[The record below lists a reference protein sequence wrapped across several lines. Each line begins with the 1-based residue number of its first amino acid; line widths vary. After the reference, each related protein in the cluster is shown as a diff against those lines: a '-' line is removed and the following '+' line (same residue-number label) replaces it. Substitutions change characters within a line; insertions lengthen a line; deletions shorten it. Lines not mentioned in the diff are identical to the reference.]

1 MATSGT
7 VAYRPNIEEV
17 IAESFERC
25 GIDPQT
31 QTGQKATSAR
41 RSLNLLFTEWSNRGY
56 NYWTVQYNTIT
67 LTAGTANYSLTAG
80 IVDVIDMVYRNNSND
95 QPMQRISISEYN
107 QLPEKTTSGKSS
119 QSAVD
124 FCQNLSKNITI
135 PITMWDERLSSEA
148 TFKITRDLGTN
159 TSSRVKNLDKN
170 AAAFILQGA
179 IDFLSN

>member
-56 NYWTVQYNTIT
+56 NY
-67 LTAGTANYSLTAG
+67 
-80 IVDVIDMVYRNNSND
+80 
-95 QPMQRISISEYN
+95 
-107 QLPEKTTSGKSS
+107 
-119 QSAVD
+119 
-124 FCQNLSKNITI
+124 
-135 PITMWDERLSSEA
+135 
-148 TFKITRDLGTN
+148 
-159 TSSRVKNLDKN
+159 
-170 AAAFILQGA
+170 
-179 IDFLSN
+179 